1 MDVQFT
7 RGIHNKA
14 FQPDFC
20 NAVKEENKIGLTIW
34 QFQIYLLIFA
44 RVMALLLT
52 APLLSSDAIPGIAR
66 AGLAMFVT
74 VIIFPWVRDLGYQ
87 LPSNIVDYFL
97 LVIGEALIGV
107 ILGFFLGLIYS
118 IFQLGGEFFA
128 FQMGFGASSVFDPLA
143 QVEVPLMGQYLNL
156 VAMLVFV
163 TIGGFQKVFIS
174 GVWGSF
180 KALKAIDLVT
190 GREYL
195 LKMFAGSMGRLFET
209 ALTISFP
216 IVGTIFVVYVC
227 MGLLAKA
234 APQMN
239 LLMLG
244 FPISIGVAFLV
255 LLLIIPF
262 IVDVASR
269 VIEAGFTQLETMY
282 TNIAGSA

>member
-1 MDVQFT
+1 
-7 RGIHNKA
+7 
-14 FQPDFC
+14 
-20 NAVKEENKIGLTIW
+20 
-34 QFQIYLLIFA
+34 
-44 RVMALLLT
+44 MALLLT